1 MSRVA
6 AGDLGFLCR
15 YHREIRELLV
25 LPQGSQVSI
34 RVVSESA
41 GVLWIHGRG
50 IRPQFPWE
58 GESQGVSLVA
68 TGSVGSLS
76 CHRDLR
82 EPLMLSLRSQE
93 SVRVARGLLGFLS
106 SWCRGLGL
114 RLELRRETQVSS
126 PALTGISG
134 FLWRFHWRVKRCL
147 VLGHGTPL
155 PSPGGK
161 GVSGSYQV
169 EVGIMGYF

>member
-1 MSRVA
+1 M
-6 AGDLGFLCR
+6 
-15 YHREIRELLV
+15 

-82 EPLMLSLRSQE
+82 DPLLLSLRSQE
-93 SVRVARGLLGFLS
+93 SFRVVRGLS
-106 SWCRGLGL
+106 
-114 RLELRRETQVSS
+114 
-126 PALTGISG
+126 
-134 FLWRFHWRVKRCL
+134 
-147 VLGHGTPL
+147 
-155 PSPGGK
+155 
-161 GVSGSYQV
+161 
-169 EVGIMGYF
+169 